1 MEKRKYTIGEFGKIS
16 GISAKTLRFYDEKGL
31 LKPVGYS
38 EAGYR
43 YYDETSFVELQR
55 ILLLRYLG
63 MSLEQIKE
71 TVCNSALSL
80 EESLQEQKKLLNEKK
95 RHLDRVIDAVD
106 KVQTAEEGQTW
117 ENLVEAI
124 QILEVSDMIIKQYRS
139 DDNLKRRIS
148 LHNYSTGTLPWADW
162 VLNNL
167 ELTEGMEILCLGC
180 GNAANLVAVADKLP
194 RNLSFL
200 LTDYSEGMLEKA
212 KENLATKQDVFK
224 ERNIRIFYQVAD
236 ANCLSLLGSY
246 DRITANHMLYHVE
259 KRQDLFQKVKKLL
272 KPGGM
277 FCATTI
283 GDTHMR
289 ELHDFVE
296 RFDAKIEVPFHRVSC
311 GFRLENGREQLQT
324 VFDHIECVS
333 CDSDLLV
340 DEAEPVY
347 EYVYSFP
354 GNAGEMIKDRK
365 EEFLSMV
372 EEIIER
378 DGAFYIH
385 KSTGMF
391 RCRVEEK
398 GERTE
403 NVEKNTLKQVGEE
416 LRRTIERIC
425 QMEQY
430 FDEIGEATK
439 QDSKAVYKDDVL
451 QEKWHALLEYYEG
464 GQWLKDFECDERGE
478 LPRDLKRGILSED
491 GVYNLI
497 SEIEGQN

>member
-1 MEKRKYTIGEFGKIS
+1 MEKKKYTIGKFGRIA
-16 GISAKTLRFYDEKGL
+16 GISPKTLRFYDEKGL

-43 YYDETSFVELQR
+43 YYDEASFVTLQR

-63 MSLEQIKE
+63 MPLEQIKE
-71 TVCNSALSL
+71 TVCSSTLSL

-106 KVQTAEEGQTW
+106 KVQTAEAGQTW

-124 QILEVSDMIIKQYRS
+124 RILEVSDMIIKQYRN
-139 DDNLKRRIS
+139 DDNLNRRIS
-148 LHNYSTGTLPWADW
+148 LHNYSTGKIPWADW
-162 VLNNL
+162 VLENL
-167 ELTEGMEILCLGC
+167 ELAEGMEILCLGC
-180 GNAANLVAVADKLP
+180 GNAANLVAVAEQLP
-194 RNLSFL
+194 RNLTFL

-212 KENLATKQDVFK
+212 KENLATKQDVLSEK
-224 ERNIRIFYQVAD
+224 NIKIAYQVAD
-236 ANCLSLLGSY
+236 ANCLSLLGTY

-259 KRQDLFQKVKKLL
+259 KRQDLFQKVKQLL
-272 KPGGM
+272 KPEGM

-289 ELHDFVE
+289 ELHEFVE
-296 RFDAKIEVPFHRVSC
+296 RFDPKIEVPFQRISC
-311 GFRLENGREQLQT
+311 GFHLENGREQLQT
-324 VFDHIECVS
+324 VFDGIECVI

-347 EYVYSFP
+347 EYVYSYP
-354 GNAGEMIKDRK
+354 GNAGELIKDRK

-391 RCRVEEK
+391 RCRL
-398 GERTE
+398 GETRGNTE
-403 NVEKNTLKQVGEE
+403 NAEKMKAAQAMDGLQT
-416 LRRTIERIC
+416 TIERIR

-430 FDEIGEATK
+430 FDEIAEATK
-439 QDSKAVYKDDVL
+439 RDAEAVRKDEVL
-451 QEKWHALLEYYEG
+451 QEKWQTLLTYYEG
-464 GQWLKDFECDERGE
+464 GQWLKDYEADERGE
-478 LPRDLKRGILSED
+478 LPGDLKRGVLSQD

-497 SEIEGQN
+497 SEIEA

>member
-1 MEKRKYTIGEFGKIS
+1 MEKKYTIGEFGRIS
-16 GISAKTLRFYDEKGL
+16 GISPKTLRFYDEKGL

-43 YYDETSFVELQR
+43 YYDESSFVTLQR

-71 TVCNSALSL
+71 TVCNSTLSL

-106 KVQTAEEGQTW
+106 KVQTAKEGQTW

-124 QILEVSDMIIKQYRS
+124 RILEVSDMIIKQYRS
-139 DDNLKRRIS
+139 DDNLNRRIS
-148 LHNYSTGTLPWADW
+148 LHNFSTGKLPWADW
-162 VLNNL
+162 VLENL
-167 ELTEGMEILCLGC
+167 ELSEGMDILCLGC
-180 GNAANLVAVADKLP
+180 GNAANLVAMADKLP
-194 RNLSFL
+194 RNLTFL

-212 KENLATKQDVFK
+212 KEGLATKQDVLEEK
-224 ERNIRIFYQVAD
+224 NIRISYQIAD

-259 KRQDLFQKVKKLL
+259 NRQDLFQKVKKLL

-277 FCATTI
+277 FCATTV
-283 GDTHMR
+283 GDTHMQ
-289 ELHDFVE
+289 ELHGFVE
-296 RFDAKIEVPFHRVSC
+296 RFDAKIEMPFQRVSC

-324 VFDHIECVS
+324 VFDCIECVM

-347 EYVYSFP
+347 EYVYSYP
-354 GNAGEMIKDRK
+354 GNAGEVIKNRK
-365 EEFLSMV
+365 EEFLRKV

-391 RCRVEEK
+391 RCRV
-398 GERTE
+398 
-403 NVEKNTLKQVGEE
+403 
-416 LRRTIERIC
+416 
-425 QMEQY
+425 
-430 FDEIGEATK
+430 
-439 QDSKAVYKDDVL
+439 
-451 QEKWHALLEYYEG
+451 
-464 GQWLKDFECDERGE
+464 
-478 LPRDLKRGILSED
+478 
-491 GVYNLI
+491 
-497 SEIEGQN
+497 

>member
-1 MEKRKYTIGEFGKIS
+1 MENKKYTIGEFGRIS
-16 GISAKTLRFYDEKGL
+16 GISPKTIRFYDEKGL

-43 YYDETSFVELQR
+43 YYDESSFVTLQR

-63 MSLEQIKE
+63 MSLDQIRE
-71 TVCNSALSL
+71 TVCNSTLSL

-106 KVQTAEEGQTW
+106 KVQTAGEGQIW

-139 DDNLKRRIS
+139 DDNLNRRIS
-148 LHNYSTGTLPWADW
+148 LHNYSTGKIPWSDW
-162 VLNNL
+162 ILENL
-167 ELTEGMEILCLGC
+167 ELSEGMDILCLGC
-180 GNAANLVAVADKLP
+180 GNAANLVAIAEKLP
-194 RNLSFL
+194 RNLTFL

-212 KENLATKQDVFK
+212 KENLTTKQELLEEK
-224 ERNIRIFYQVAD
+224 NIRISYQIAD

-259 KRQDLFQKVKKLL
+259 KRQDLFQKIRKLL
-272 KPGGM
+272 KPEGM
-277 FCATTI
+277 FCATTV
-283 GDTHMR
+283 GDTHMQ
-289 ELHDFVE
+289 ELHEFVE
-296 RFDAKIEVPFHRVSC
+296 QFDAKIEMPFQRVSC

-324 VFDHIECVS
+324 VFTDIECVI

-347 EYVYSFP
+347 EYVYSYP
-354 GNAGEMIKDRK
+354 GNAGEVIKDRK
-365 EEFLSMV
+365 EEFLSKV

-391 RCRVEEK
+391 RCRVNEKREE
-398 GERTE
+398 
-403 NVEKNTLKQVGEE
+403 
-416 LRRTIERIC
+416 TIARIM
-425 QMEQY
+425 QMERY
-430 FDEIGEATK
+430 FDEIREATK
-439 QDSKAVYKDDVL
+439 KDTKAVQKDDAL
-451 QEKWHALLEYYEG
+451 RKKWQTLLAYYEE
-464 GQWLKDFECDERGE
+464 GQWLKDYESDERGE
-478 LPRDLKRGILSED
+478 LPRNLKRGVLSED
-491 GVYNLI
+491 GVYNLV
-497 SEIEGQN
+497 SEIEA

>member
-1 MEKRKYTIGEFGKIS
+1 MENRKYTIGEFGRIS
-16 GISAKTLRFYDEKGL
+16 GVSAKTIRFYDEKGL

-43 YYDETSFVELQR
+43 YYDESSFVTLQR

-71 TVCNSALSL
+71 TVCNSTLSL

-106 KVQTAEEGQTW
+106 KVQTAEKGQTW

-124 QILEVSDMIIKQYRS
+124 RILEVSDMIIKQYRS
-139 DDNLKRRIS
+139 DDNLNRRIG
-148 LHNYSTGTLPWADW
+148 LHNYSTGEVAWADW
-162 VLNNL
+162 VLDKL
-167 ELTEGMEILCLGC
+167 ELSEGMDILCLGC
-180 GNAANLVAVADKLP
+180 GNAANLVAMADKLP
-194 RNLSFL
+194 RNLNFL

-212 KENLATKQDVFK
+212 KEGLAAKQDILEEK
-224 ERNIRIFYQVAD
+224 NIRISYQVAD
-236 ANCLSLLGSY
+236 ANCLALLGSY

-272 KPGGM
+272 KPDGM

-289 ELHDFVE
+289 ELHEFVE
-296 RFDAKIEVPFHRVSC
+296 RFDTKIEVPFQRVSC
-311 GFRLENGREQLQT
+311 GFRLENGEEQLQT
-324 VFDHIECVS
+324 VFDSIECVI

-354 GNAGEMIKDRK
+354 GNAAEIIKDRK
-365 EEFLSMV
+365 DEFLSKV

-391 RCRVEEK
+391 RCRVNEKREE
-398 GERTE
+398 
-403 NVEKNTLKQVGEE
+403 
-416 LRRTIERIC
+416 TIVRIK

-430 FDEIGEATK
+430 FDEIREATEK
-439 QDSKAVYKDDVL
+439 DAKAVYKDKVL
-451 QEKWHALLEYYEG
+451 QKKWQELLAYYEG
-464 GQWLKDFECDERGE
+464 GRWLKDYECDERGE
-478 LPRDLKRGILSED
+478 LPRELKRGVLSQD
-491 GVYNLI
+491 GVYDLI
-497 SEIEGQN
+497 SEIEA

>member
-1 MEKRKYTIGEFGKIS
+1 MEKKYTIGEFGRIS
-16 GISAKTLRFYDEKGL
+16 GISPKTLRFYDEKGL

-43 YYDETSFVELQR
+43 YYDESSFVTLQR

-71 TVCNSALSL
+71 TVCNSTLSL

-124 QILEVSDMIIKQYRS
+124 RILEVSDMIIKQYRS
-139 DDNLKRRIS
+139 DDNLNRRIS
-148 LHNYSTGTLPWADW
+148 LHNYSTGKMPWSDW
-162 VLNNL
+162 LLKNL
-167 ELTEGMEILCLGC
+167 ELSEGMDILCLGC
-180 GNAANLVAVADKLP
+180 GNAANLVAMADKLP
-194 RNLSFL
+194 RNLTFL
-200 LTDYSEGMLEKA
+200 LTDYSEGMLESA
-212 KENLATKQDVFK
+212 KENLATKKDVLEEK
-224 ERNIRIFYQVAD
+224 NIRISYQIAD

-259 KRQDLFQKVKKLL
+259 KRQDLFQKVKRLL

-277 FCATTI
+277 FCATTV
-283 GDTHMR
+283 GDTHMQ
-289 ELHDFVE
+289 ELHEFVE
-296 RFDAKIEVPFHRVSC
+296 RFDAKIEMPFQRVSC

-324 VFDHIECVS
+324 VFSDIECVI
-333 CDSDLLV
+333 CDSDILV

-347 EYVYSFP
+347 EYVYSYP
-354 GNAGEMIKDRK
+354 GNAGEVIKERK
-365 EEFLSMV
+365 EEFLSKV

-391 RCRVEEK
+391 RCRVNEK
-398 GERTE
+398 HYRKT
-403 NVEKNTLKQVGEE
+403 VS
-416 LRRTIERIC
+416 II
-425 QMEQY
+425 
-430 FDEIGEATK
+430 
-439 QDSKAVYKDDVL
+439 
-451 QEKWHALLEYYEG
+451 
-464 GQWLKDFECDERGE
+464 
-478 LPRDLKRGILSED
+478 
-491 GVYNLI
+491 
-497 SEIEGQN
+497 

>member
-1 MEKRKYTIGEFGKIS
+1 MEKKYTIGEFGRIS
-16 GISAKTLRFYDEKGL
+16 GVSPKTIRFYDEKGL

-43 YYDETSFVELQR
+43 YYDESSFVTLQR

-71 TVCNSALSL
+71 TVCNSTLSL

-106 KVQTAEEGQTW
+106 KVQTAEAGQTW
-117 ENLVEAI
+117 ENLLEAI
-124 QILEVSDMIIKQYRS
+124 RILEVSDMIIKQYRS
-139 DDNLKRRIS
+139 DDNLNRRIS
-148 LHNYSTGTLPWADW
+148 LHNFSTGKIPWADW
-162 VLNNL
+162 VLEQL
-167 ELTEGMEILCLGC
+167 ELSEGMDILCLGC
-180 GNAANLVAVADKLP
+180 GNAANLVAMADNLP
-194 RNLSFL
+194 RNLTFL

-212 KENLATKQDVFK
+212 KENLATKRAILEEK
-224 ERNIRIFYQVAD
+224 NIKISYQVAD
-236 ANCLSLLGSY
+236 ANCLALLGSY

-259 KRQDLFQKVKKLL
+259 KRQDLFQKVTKLL
-272 KPGGM
+272 KPEGM

-283 GDTHMR
+283 GDAHMQ
-289 ELHDFVE
+289 ELHEFVE
-296 RFDAKIEVPFHRVSC
+296 QFDAKIEVPFHRVSG

-324 VFDHIECVS
+324 VFSEIECVI

-340 DEAEPVY
+340 DDAEPVY

-354 GNAGEMIKDRK
+354 GNAAELIRDRK
-365 EEFLSMV
+365 EEFLSKV
-372 EEIIER
+372 EKLIER

-391 RCRVEEK
+391 RCRVN
-398 GERTE
+398 E
-403 NVEKNTLKQVGEE
+403 NREDV
-416 LRRTIERIC
+416 IARIKR
-425 QMEQY
+425 MEQY
-430 FDEIGEATK
+430 FDEIGEIAKKDTK
-439 QDSKAVYKDDVL
+439 EVYENDVL
-451 QEKWHALLEYYEG
+451 RKKWQELLAYYEG

-478 LPRDLKRGILSED
+478 LPKNLKRGVLSED

-497 SEIEGQN
+497 TKIEE